1 MLVSIAQ
8 FLNIYRYC
16 SIFIWPEYH
25 VLHVDCY
32 NLYELPYLGGGG
44 KQKIKIRTFQAKRS
58 LGKTKSV
65 LKPPE

>member
-1 MLVSIAQ
+1 M
-8 FLNIYRYC
+8 
-16 SIFIWPEYH
+16 
-25 VLHVDCY
+25 HVDCY